1 VILRYYNFGAVID
14 ELASRKAAPRRARV
28 FRRKAMDKDY
38 ELLRRKIPA
47 RLDKQII
54 ARAMADV
61 VKAMLAAVEADQ
73 EDFWVTVNL
82 DIHICSG
89 KAMEKHARVN
99 VYGDFR
105 DPVEASSTQQIN
117 NNEVPS
123 EVFRSFCEPAE

>member
-1 VILRYYNFGAVID
+1 MDND
-14 ELASRKAAPRRARV
+14 CELSRQ
-28 FRRKAMDKDY
+28 
-38 ELLRRKIPA
+38 KIPA

-54 ARAMADV
+54 ARAVADV

-99 VYGDFR
+99 VYGEFR
-105 DPVEASSTQQIN
+105 DPVEASATRPIDE
-117 NNEVPS
+117 NEVPS